1 MSDAGSGKLQV
12 AAAVR
17 DCDRRRLLFYAPGAF
32 AAISLVGFLSFDLGY
47 TLLIASFGASAV
59 ILFGMP
65 DSAAAR
71 PMNVFF
77 GHTASAVI
85 AMVVYSLM
93 GLTWLSLA
101 IGVVSALVVMSLTDT
116 MHPPGGATVIACMTS
131 NPSWSFVLMPVAAGA
146 LALIAI
152 SVLTGLVYR
161 RMSRQEDVGS
171 PTCDLGPPIS
181 PRGP

>member
-1 MSDAGSGKLQV
+1 MSMQE
-12 AAAVR
+12 
-17 DCDRRRLLFYAPGAF
+17 LFGNVV
-32 AAISLVGFLSFDLGY
+32 LW
-47 TLLIASFGASAV
+47 SAV
-59 ILFGMP
+59 IGLVSAQILKPIIHLVNRKGWDWRLILTTGGMP
-65 DSAAAR
+65 SS
-71 PMNVFF
+71 
-77 GHTASAVI
+77 HTSAVI

>member
-1 MSDAGSGKLQV
+1 MSDAGSGRFQARVDVL
-12 AAAVR
+12 

-71 PMNVFF
+71 PINVFF
-77 GHTASAVI
+77 GHTVSAVI

-101 IGVVSALVVMSLTDT
+101 LGVVSALVVMSLTGT

-161 RMSRQEDVGS
+161 RMSGLEGVS
-171 PTCDLGPPIS
+171 PEMCD
-181 PRGP
+181 R